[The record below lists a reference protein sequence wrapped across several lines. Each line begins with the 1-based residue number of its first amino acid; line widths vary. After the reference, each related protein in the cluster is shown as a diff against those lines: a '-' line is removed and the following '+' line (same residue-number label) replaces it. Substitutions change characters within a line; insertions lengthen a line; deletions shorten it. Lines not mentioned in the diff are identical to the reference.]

1 MHDRHR
7 ELIATCEPRTLNVAS
22 PFVAARPS
30 SPNSPRRWAPLYRSR
45 GIHLPRR
52 PHVDTLRQRPDR
64 YADTSGT
71 NRIAVSQWIRYI
83 RLMKRRLL
91 LSLCSVLGLCLPA
104 FSQDTIKIGEFGS
117 RTGDN
122 ASFGISQD
130 EGVQMAVEEI
140 NNSGGILGKKIELTV
155 EDNQTKQG
163 QTTTIVRKLIS
174 QDHVVALIGEVASS
188 KTLEAA
194 PVAQENKIPLI
205 ATAATNPK
213 VTQVGDYIFRV
224 CFIDDFQ
231 AVVIARFVL
240 EKLHKTKVAFMTD
253 VKQDY
258 SVGLTQFAKDYFQ
271 KNGGQIVKEQSYS
284 SGDKDFRAQLTDIK
298 SANPDVII
306 ITGYYPEVS
315 LIVREARQLGIK
327 AAFAGGDGWDGA
339 SLIPVGGKAI
349 EGAYFSNHFSTE
361 DKSPL
366 VQDFVKKYKQKY
378 NAVPDAFAALG
389 YDAAKL
395 LADAITRAGSTDS
408 DKLREAI
415 QSTQNFPGVSGK
427 ITIGQDRNAQKSAV
441 IITIKD
447 GAYKYAETIEPKS

>member
-1 MHDRHR
+1 MLDRHYHACTP
-7 ELIATCEPRTLNVAS
+7 I
-22 PFVAARPS
+22 
-30 SPNSPRRWAPLYRSR
+30 RS
-45 GIHLPRR
+45 GSCQT
-52 PHVDTLRQRPDR
+52 DTLSTKRV
-64 YADTSGT
+64 
-71 NRIAVSQWIRYI
+71 AVCPTIRYI
-83 RLMKRRLL
+83 RLMKRRLF

-117 RTGDN
+117 LTGDN
-122 ASFGISQD
+122 ASFGTSQN

-140 NNSGGILGKKIELTV
+140 NNAGGVLGKKIDLTV

-174 QDHVVALIGEVASS
+174 QDHVVALVGEVASS

-194 PVAQENKIPLI
+194 PVAQEAKIPLI

-240 EKLHKTKVAFMTD
+240 EKLQKTKVAFMTD

-258 SVGLTQFAKDYFQ
+258 SVGLTQFAKDYFL
-271 KNGGQIVKEQSYS
+271 KNGGQVVKEQSYS

-315 LIVREARQLGIK
+315 LIVRQGRQLGIK
-327 AAFAGGDGWDGA
+327 ADFCGGDGWDGA

-349 EGAYFSNHFSTE
+349 EGSYFSNHFSTE
-361 DKSPL
+361 DKSPA
-366 VQDFVKKYKQKY
+366 VQEFVAKYKKKYNNKT
-378 NAVPDAFAALG
+378 PDAFAALG
-389 YDAAKL
+389 YDAVNL
-395 LADAITRAGSTDS
+395 LADAIKRAGGTDPE
-408 DKLREAI
+408 KLRDAI
-415 QSTQNFPGVSGK
+415 ASTKDFPGVTGK
-427 ITIGQDRNAQKSAV
+427 ITINPERNANKSAV

-447 GAYKYAETIEPKS
+447 GALHYFGTIEPKAAS